1 MPATEERSIIKTRFA
16 AKFAGILSD
25 EEVIVLEIRI
35 VTTTTP
41 RPKPEDP
48 RKLGFGTVFTD
59 HMFTMDYDP
68 EQGWHDAAIV
78 PLENLSIHPGAAVFH
93 YGAEVFEGLKAYR
106 TDDGSVQMF
115 RPWDNMQRM
124 RDSAERI
131 QLPDF
136 DGDFMLEAMT
146 KLVALDQDWVPTA
159 PGASL
164 YIRPF
169 EICTDIDL
177 GLHSIAHAKMLII
190 LSPVGSYLSGG
201 LKPVNILIEDTD
213 VRAVRGGTGY
223 AKCGGNYAAA
233 NRAAAKAERRG
244 FDQVLWMDGVHRR
257 YIEEV
262 GGMNVMFKING
273 EIVTPELTG
282 SVLPGITRRS
292 CIQLLKDKGYQVH
305 ERLVDVN
312 ELMDALAAGQ
322 VEEAWGCGTAAV
334 ISPIGSFCYQDRQL
348 TVNGGEIGPCAQD
361 LYDTLTG
368 IQWGRRPDPYGWIAK
383 VPARETVLA

>member
-1 MPATEERSIIKTRFA
+1 M
-16 AKFAGILSD
+16 
-25 EEVIVLEIRI
+25 EIRI
-35 VTTTTP
+35 CKTEHP

-59 HMFTMDYDP
+59 HMFTMDYDG
-68 EQGWHDAAIV
+68 EKGWHDAQIV
-78 PLENLSIHPGAAVFH
+78 PLTDLTIHPGAAVFH

-106 TDDGSVQMF
+106 TDEGSVQLF
-115 RPWDNMQRM
+115 RPADNMRRM

-136 DGDFMLEAMT
+136 DADFLLEALL
-146 KLVALDQDWVPTA
+146 KLVELDQDWVPTL

-164 YIRPF
+164 YIRPVEF
-169 EICTDIDL
+169 CTDIDL
-177 GLHSIAHAKMLII
+177 GLHSISRAKMMII

-201 LKPVNILIEDTD
+201 LKPVNILIEDID

-244 FDQVLWMDGVHRR
+244 FDQVLWLDGVHQK

-262 GGMNVMFKING
+262 GGMNVMFKMAG
-273 EIVTPELTG
+273 KIVTPALTG

-292 CIQLLKDKGYQVH
+292 CIQLLKDKGYEVE
-305 ERLVDVN
+305 ERLISVDEV
-312 ELMDALAAGQ
+312 MAALESGEM
-322 VEEAWGCGTAAV
+322 EEAWGCGTAAV
-334 ISPIGSFCYQDRQL
+334 ISPIGSLAYRDKQH
-348 TVNGGEIGPCAQD
+348 TVNNREIGPCAQD

-368 IQWGRRPDPYGWIAK
+368 IQWGRHPDPYGWVVK
-383 VPARETVLA
+383 VPRKA

>member
-1 MPATEERSIIKTRFA
+1 MEIKITR
-16 AKFAGILSD
+16 
-25 EEVIVLEIRI
+25 
-35 VTTTTP
+35 TTSP

-48 RKLGFGTVFTD
+48 TKLGFGTVFTD
-59 HMFTMDYDP
+59 HMFTMDYDT
-68 EQGWHDAAIV
+68 EHGWHNAEIV
-78 PLENLSIHPGAAVFH
+78 PLTDICIHPGAAVFH

-106 TDDGSVQMF
+106 TDDGNVQLF
-115 RPWDNMQRM
+115 RPADNMQRM

-136 DGDFMLEAMT
+136 DADFLLEAIL
-146 KLVALDQDWVPTA
+146 KLVELDQDWVPDV
-159 PGASL
+159 PSASL

-169 EICTDIDL
+169 EFCTDIDL
-177 GLHSIAHAKMLII
+177 GLHSIAHAKMMVI

-201 LKPVNILIEDTD
+201 LKPVDILIEDTD

-233 NRAAAKAERRG
+233 NRAAHKAEQKG
-244 FDQVLWMDGVHRR
+244 YSQVLWLDGVHRK

-273 EIVTPELTG
+273 KVITPELTG

-292 CIQLLKDKGYQVH
+292 CIQLLRDKGLEVE
-305 ERLVDVN
+305 ERLISVD
-312 ELMDALAAGQ
+312 ELMECLRSGAL
-322 VEEAWGCGTAAV
+322 EEAWGCGTAAV
-334 ISPIGSFCYQDRQL
+334 ISPIGSFAYQDQVL
-348 TVNGGEIGPCAQD
+348 TVNGEKIGPCAQD

-368 IQWGRRPDPYGWIAK
+368 IQWGRREDPYHWTVK
-383 VPARETVLA
+383 VPKKA

>member
-1 MPATEERSIIKTRFA
+1 M
-16 AKFAGILSD
+16 
-25 EEVIVLEIRI
+25 EIRI
-35 VTTTTP
+35 SKTQHP
-41 RPKPEDP
+41 RSKPEDP

-59 HMFTMDYDP
+59 HMFTMDYDA

-78 PLENLSIHPGAAVFH
+78 PLEDISIHPGAAVFH

-106 TDDGSVQMF
+106 TDDGSVQLF
-115 RPWDNMQRM
+115 RPADNMQRM

-136 DGDFMLEAMT
+136 DSDFLLKALLQ
-146 KLVALDQDWVPTA
+146 LVELDQDWVPTA

-164 YIRPF
+164 YIRPVEF
-169 EICTDIDL
+169 CTDIDL
-177 GLHSIAHAKMLII
+177 GLHAISHARMMII

-201 LKPVNILIEDTD
+201 LKPVNIMIEDTD

-244 FDQVLWMDGVHRR
+244 FDQVLWLDGVHRQ

-262 GGMNVMFKING
+262 GGMNVMFKIKG
-273 EIVTPELTG
+273 KIVTPALTG

-292 CIQLLKDKGYQVH
+292 CIQLLKDKGYEVE
-305 ERLVDVN
+305 ERLISVDEV
-312 ELMDALAAGQ
+312 MAALESGEM
-322 VEEAWGCGTAAV
+322 EEAWGCGTAAV
-334 ISPIGSFCYQDRQL
+334 ISPIGSFAYQDKQF
-348 TVNGGEIGPCAQD
+348 TVNNREIGPCAQD

-368 IQWGRRPDPYGWIAK
+368 IQWGRRADPYGWIVK
-383 VPARETVLA
+383 VPKP

>member
-1 MPATEERSIIKTRFA
+1 MEITITKTTA
-16 AKFAGILSD
+16 
-25 EEVIVLEIRI
+25 
-35 VTTTTP
+35 P

-59 HMFTMDYDP
+59 HMFVMDYDGD
-68 EQGWHDAAIV
+68 QGWHDARII
-78 PLENLSIHPGAAVFH
+78 PLEDLQLHPGAAVFH

-106 TDDGSVQMF
+106 TAGGSVQLF
-115 RPWDNMQRM
+115 RPADNMQRM

-136 DGDFMLEAMT
+136 DAEFMLKAML
-146 KLVALDQDWVPTA
+146 KLVEIGQDWVPA
-159 PGASL
+159 VDGASL
-164 YIRPF
+164 YVRPF
-169 EICTDIDL
+169 EICTDVDL
-177 GLHSIAHAKMLII
+177 GLHTITHAKMVII
-190 LSPVGSYLSGG
+190 LSPVGSYLGGG
-201 LKPVNILIEDTD
+201 LRPVNSMIEDTD

-233 NRAAAKAERRG
+233 NRAAAKAEKLG
-244 FDQVLWMDGVHRR
+244 YEQVLWLDGVNRR

-262 GGMNVMFKING
+262 GGMNVMFKIG
-273 EIVTPELTG
+273 GKVVTPKLTG

-292 CIQLLKDKGYQVH
+292 CIQLLRDKGVEVE
-305 ERLVDVN
+305 ERLISVD

-334 ISPIGSFCYQDRQL
+334 ISPIGSFAYQDKHYV
-348 TVNGGEIGPCAQD
+348 VNNREIGPWAQD

-368 IQWGRRPDPYGWIAK
+368 IQWGKSDDPYGWIVK
-383 VPARETVLA
+383 VPKN